1 MATAVGGYKNDRIM
15 APGEDSGHTGV
26 EVEEGTYTTYKETS
40 MSMMMVMVES
50 HKISDVPWVSERNEG
65 ATEKDMN

>member
-1 MATAVGGYKNDRIM
+1 M
-15 APGEDSGHTGV
+15 APGHTGV
-26 EVEEGTYTTYKETS
+26 EVEEGISTTYKETS

-50 HKISDVPWVSERNEG
+50 HKISDVTWVSERNEG